1 MSGGA
6 AFSLAGRTAVVTGGG
21 RGLGAG
27 ITTALLE
34 AGADVVVLARRD
46 LPQDLTASADD
57 LGRRLELVPVDLA
70 DSDAVDAAA
79 DDVLARH
86 QVDVLVNNAGVQ
98 SRHPAAQFPLEAFD
112 QVLDVNLRAVF
123 QLAQR
128 FGRPML
134 ERGDGAIVNL
144 ASLLSFQGGLN
155 VAAYAAS
162 KGGVA
167 QLTKALANEWAQH
180 GVRVNAVAPG
190 YMTTEMNEALLAD
203 PVRLAQLSAR
213 IPAGRWGTPA
223 DIGNVVVFLA
233 SPAAQYVHGQVLA
246 VDGGWMGR

>member
-1 MSGGA
+1 VSGGA